1 MVTMSGLVVIVLGL
15 AGIWY
20 YFNYGG
26 LPTAG
31 APLRGMMTRRGALAP
46 NQAML
51 YYTRDSR
58 SLVGTVSDIGGAAM
72 SANDRA
78 RAIVTRLLE
87 GKDAAFLRSPVP
99 AGTKLNS
106 VFVTGNLIVV
116 NLSKEFMN
124 NLQGGV
130 DEELLAVYSIVNSL
144 LFNIDNVDGVQILIE
159 GERVFTLHGNVD
171 LDSPL
176 IANSAITRAS

>member
-1 MVTMSGLVVIVLGL
+1 
-15 AGIWY
+15 
-20 YFNYGG
+20 
-26 LPTAG
+26 
-31 APLRGMMTRRGALAP
+31 
-46 NQAML
+46 ML